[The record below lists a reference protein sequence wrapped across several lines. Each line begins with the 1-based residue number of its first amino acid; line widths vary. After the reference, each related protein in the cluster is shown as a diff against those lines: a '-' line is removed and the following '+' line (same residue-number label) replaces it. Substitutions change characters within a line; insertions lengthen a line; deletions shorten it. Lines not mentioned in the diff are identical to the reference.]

1 MGAAPRP
8 VDDRWLALLVEAS
21 ADVVAVIDENG
32 VLLYANPA
40 AQALFG
46 YDLDAWRGRS
56 VLDLVHPDDLALALG
71 SLESMLIRTD
81 RPGDPIEVRVRT
93 ETGAWRQ
100 VELVATNRLQDERF
114 GGLILAIRD
123 ITERR
128 AAERGRASA
137 ERVLD
142 HTFAHNPIGMT
153 LCTLDGRFV
162 KVNPA
167 FCDLVGRSEAELLAE
182 TYQALTDPEELAAEQ
197 DAMVAVIQGE
207 RPSFTTDKRIVRKD
221 GTVRMG
227 ELTVSMVE
235 DPDGVRLVFGQLRD
249 VTDQR
254 ELQRELEHRSLHDPL
269 TGLANRALFHDRVTV
284 AHHRHRRYGA
294 GLSIAFVDLD
304 DFKTVNDALG
314 HAAGDELLRGVAD
327 RLTNRFRATDTVARV
342 GGDEFAVLLDESGS
356 ADDAER
362 LAAEIVA
369 LFDAPFTVGGRRLRV
384 GASVGI
390 ASLIAGRDDARGVE
404 ELVADADLA
413 MYAAKQAGKGRWR
426 SFRPSMRS
434 RAASSLGIRE
444 HLEHGFSTDAV
455 EVHYQP
461 MVETATGRI
470 CGIEALARWRHPK
483 LGLLRPGDFLAVAEE
498 MGLAA
503 VLDWCV
509 LDRVALDRARWRTE
523 APALADLP
531 LSVNITVA
539 EVGPELEKRIDAFL
553 DSPGGQGT
561 QLWVELTERAMI
573 LNADSVAPTLDR
585 LRARGIGLALDD
597 FGVGYSSLAH
607 LHRLPI
613 DLVKLDRAFLAS
625 VATAGPD
632 FMAAVVDLCAGLDL
646 QVVAEGVETYEQ
658 HQVVCAVGIAWAQ
671 GFFYAGPRGP
681 VALASLLAA
690 AQPTPPSRPSAAQP
704 TPPSLLVPGSG
715 ALSAPT

>member
-390 ASLIAGRDDARGVE
+390 AFADRGTRRRPRRGGAGCRRRPRHVRR
-404 ELVADADLA
+404 
-413 MYAAKQAGKGRWR
+413 QA
-426 SFRPSMRS
+426 
-434 RAASSLGIRE
+434 
-444 HLEHGFSTDAV
+444 
-455 EVHYQP
+455 
-461 MVETATGRI
+461 
-470 CGIEALARWRHPK
+470 
-483 LGLLRPGDFLAVAEE
+483 
-498 MGLAA
+498 
-503 VLDWCV
+503 
-509 LDRVALDRARWRTE
+509 
-523 APALADLP
+523 
-531 LSVNITVA
+531 
-539 EVGPELEKRIDAFL
+539 
-553 DSPGGQGT
+553 GGQGP
-561 QLWVELTERAMI
+561 LAVVPALDA
-573 LNADSVAPTLDR
+573 LACGVLAGDPGAP
-585 LRARGIGLALDD
+585 RARLQ
-597 FGVGYSSLAH
+597 
-607 LHRLPI
+607 HR
-613 DLVKLDRAFLAS
+613 RR
-625 VATAGPD
+625 
-632 FMAAVVDLCAGLDL
+632 
-646 QVVAEGVETYEQ
+646 
-658 HQVVCAVGIAWAQ
+658 
-671 GFFYAGPRGP
+671 RGP
-681 VALASLLAA
+681 LPADGRDRDRPDLWHRGARPLAPSEARPAA
-690 AQPTPPSRPSAAQP
+690 AR
-704 TPPSLLVPGSG
+704 
-715 ALSAPT
+715 

>member
-1 MGAAPRP
+1 MGVAPRP

-21 ADVVAVIDENG
+21 ADVVAVLDENG

-93 ETGAWRQ
+93 ETGAWRH

-197 DAMVAVIQGE
+197 DAMVAVIRGE

-221 GTVRMG
+221 GTVCMG

-269 TGLANRALFHDRVTV
+269 TGLANRALFHDRVSV

-314 HAAGDELLRGVAD
+314 HAAGDELLRDVAS

-356 ADDAER
+356 ADDAEH

-369 LFDAPFTVGGRRLRV
+369 LFDDPFTVGGRRLRV

-461 MVETATGRI
+461 VVATATGRI

-483 LGLLRPGDFLAVAEE
+483 LGLLLPGDFLAVAEE

-509 LDRVALDRARWRTE
+509 LERVALDRARWRTE
-523 APALADLP
+523 APALAALP

-553 DSPGGQGT
+553 SSPGGRGT
-561 QLWVELTERAMI
+561 QLWLELTERAMI
-573 LNADSVAPTLDR
+573 LNADAVAPTLER
-585 LRARGIGLALDD
+585 LRARGVGLALDD

-613 DLVKLDRAFLAS
+613 GLVKLDRAFLAS

-632 FMAAVVDLCAGLDL
+632 FMAAVVDLCTGLDL

-658 HQVVCAVGIAWAQ
+658 HQVVCSVGIAWAQ

-690 AQPTPPSRPSAAQP
+690 AQPTPPSPVVSDAGAVS
-704 TPPSLLVPGSG
+704 TPR
-715 ALSAPT
+715 

>member
-1 MGAAPRP
+1 MGSEPRA
-8 VDDRWLALLVEAS
+8 VDDHWLALLVEGS
-21 ADVVAVIDENG
+21 ADVVAVLDESA

-40 AQALFG
+40 AETLFG
-46 YDLDAWRGRS
+46 YDLGARRGQS
-56 VLDLVHPDDLALALG
+56 VVDLVHPDDLTLALG
-71 SLESMLIRTD
+71 SLESMVTRTD
-81 RPGDPIEVRVRT
+81 RPGDPLEVRVRT
-93 ETGAWRQ
+93 DSGAWRH
-100 VELVATNRLQDERF
+100 VELVATNRLHDESF

-123 ITERR
+123 ITDRR

-142 HTFAHNPIGMT
+142 HTFARNPIGMT

-167 FCDLVGRSEAELLAE
+167 FCALVGRTEAELLAD
-182 TYQALTDPEELAAEQ
+182 TYQGLTDPDELAAEQ
-197 DAMVAVIQGE
+197 EALAAVIRGDE
-207 RPSFTTDKRIVRKD
+207 PSFTTDKRISRPD
-221 GTVRMG
+221 GTTKMG

-235 DPDGVRLVFGQLRD
+235 DPDGVRLIFGQLRD

-269 TGLANRALFHDRVTV
+269 TGLANRALFQDRVTV
-284 AHHRHRRYGA
+284 AHRRHRRQGA
-294 GLSIAFVDLD
+294 GLAIAFVDLD

-327 RLTNRFRATDTVARV
+327 RLTRRFRATDTVARV

-356 ADDAER
+356 ASDAER
-362 LAAEIVA
+362 LAAEIVG
-369 LFDAPFTVGGRRLRV
+369 LFDQPFVVGERRLRV

-390 ASLIAGRDDARGVE
+390 APMVPGRDDERGVE

-434 RAASSLGIRE
+434 RATSSLAIRE
-444 HLEHGFSTDAV
+444 HLEQGFAADAV

-461 MVETATGRI
+461 VVDTATGRAR
-470 CGIEALARWRHPK
+470 GIEALARWRHPD
-483 LGLLRPGDFLAVAEE
+483 LGLLRPGDFLGVAEE

-503 VLDWCV
+503 ALDWCV
-509 LDRVALDRARWRTE
+509 LERVARDRARWRTE
-523 APALADLP
+523 APALVELP

-539 EVGPELEKRIDAFL
+539 EIGPELEERIDAFL
-553 DSPGGQGT
+553 DSPGGQGAH
-561 QLWVELTERAMI
+561 LFLELTERAML
-573 LNADSVAPTLDR
+573 LNADNVTPTLER
-585 LRARGIGLALDD
+585 LRSRGIGLALDD

-607 LHRLPI
+607 LHRLPVEW
-613 DLVKLDRAFLAS
+613 VKLDRAFLAS

-632 FMAAVVDLCAGLDL
+632 FMAAVVELCAALDL
-646 QVVAEGVETYEQ
+646 RVVAEGVETYEQ
-658 HQVVCAVGIAWAQ
+658 HQVIRSVGITWAQ
-671 GFFYAGPRGP
+671 GFFYAEPRGP

-690 AQPTPPSRPSAAQP
+690 SQPTPPSQVA
-704 TPPSLLVPGSG
+704 PGSG
-715 ALSAPT
+715 ATLSSPV